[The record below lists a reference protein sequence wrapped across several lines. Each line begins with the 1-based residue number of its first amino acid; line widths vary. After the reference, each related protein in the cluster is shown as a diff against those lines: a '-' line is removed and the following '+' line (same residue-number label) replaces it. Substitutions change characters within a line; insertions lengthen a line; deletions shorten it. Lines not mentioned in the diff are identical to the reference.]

1 MSSDLKDDVR
11 DELENCIRTPDVEGL
26 IDSLDNLKGSY
37 AVQYILS
44 VMEENDFDISLV
56 LDLLKNTRDS
66 DDEEDEGGENKE

>member
-44 VMEENDFDISLV
+44 VMEENDFDISL
-56 LDLLKNTRDS
+56 LDLLKNARDS
-66 DDEEDEGGENKE
+66 DDEEDEGVENDE